1 MSKTTTRRTDEEA
14 AETSRGEA
22 PAPPVPIK
30 PPAPM
35 TPAWASAV
43 GNQAVARMAAEQAQ
57 QDQPEVAGAEEA
69 DLDAFDPS
77 AVIEATLAAVGEE
90 AEGEVG
96 DAEAAVATVARSPLA
111 RDKSRKTAT
120 PRKVPL
126 TAGDV
131 VDVKR
136 VGTRTIREFAKLEQ
150 ERAITTAEAETWTER
165 TQAVIDRAEKGKGDR
180 AVLARNLDKMR
191 KLPDHFRKRAAAGR
205 STKGK
210 KLISD
215 FKVEPPVVKVSEHES
230 ARISFVLKDDAKS
243 VSAFILSD
251 PDREG
256 TSYRFFNID
265 ATAGYHQVIWDGT
278 FEGTRNRPPR
288 PGTYRIEIGVLGAD
302 GKSETVVEQIRV
314 ENPDDETMLPRV
326 GSGLAVSTLT
336 FDGSTLILTD
346 DGGNTIEVPA
356 TSGLKPNNP
365 KNKEKE
371 DYTTAEHQWA
381 KGKGP
386 IPAGSYMLKPS
397 QYQLPN
403 AGAKGVK
410 YPSGGTAAKWG
421 PMRIQI
427 LPNRVK
433 NRSEFFLHMDVSND
447 GTAGCIG
454 VPPGQE
460 GKFNQIMS
468 LIATNPKDV
477 KLHVG
482 Y

>member
-1 MSKTTTRRTDEEA
+1 
-14 AETSRGEA
+14 
-22 PAPPVPIK
+22 
-30 PPAPM
+30 M

-43 GNQAVARMAAEQAQ
+43 GNQAVARMAAEQAPQ
-57 QDQPEVAGAEEA
+57 AEPDAADGGEA
-69 DLDAFDPS
+69 ALDAGDS
-77 AVIEATLAAVGEE
+77 HAVLEETLAALDAE
-90 AEGEVG
+90 AEGEAG
-96 DAEAAVATVARSPLA
+96 ETGEATVATLARSPLA
-111 RDKSRKTAT
+111 RDRTKKAPAA

-126 TAGDV
+126 TDGDV

-136 VGTRTIREFAKLEQ
+136 VGTRTIGEIAKLEQ
-150 ERAITTAEAETWTER
+150 ERAITTAEKEKLTEL
-165 TQAVIDRAEKGKGDR
+165 TQAVIDRAKKGKGDR
-180 AVLARNLDKMR
+180 AVLKYNLNRMR
-191 KLPDHFRKRAAAGR
+191 TLPDRYRKRAAAGR

-230 ARISFVLKDDAKS
+230 ARISFVLAGDAKS
-243 VSAFILSD
+243 VSAFMLSD
-251 PDREG
+251 PDSEA

-265 ATAGYHQVIWDGT
+265 ATPGYHQVIWDGT
-278 FEGTRNRPPR
+278 FEGSRNRPPR
-288 PGTYRIEIGVLGAD
+288 PGTYRIELGVLGAD
-302 GKSETVVEQIRV
+302 GKSETVFEQIRV
-314 ENPDDETMLPRV
+314 ENPDDETVLPRV
-326 GSGLAVSTLT
+326 GSGLAVSSLT
-336 FDGSTLILTD
+336 FDGSTVILTD

-371 DYTTAEHQWA
+371 DYTTKEHQWA

-386 IPAGSYMLKPS
+386 IPEGNYLLKPS

-403 AGAKGVK
+403 AGAKGTK

-427 LPNRVK
+427 LPNVVK

-454 VPPGQE
+454 IPPGQE

-468 LIATNPKDV
+468 LIATNPRDV
-477 KLHVG
+477 KLNVG

>member
-1 MSKTTTRRTDEEA
+1 MRRTDEEA
-14 AETSRGEA
+14 AETSRAEA
-22 PAPPVPIK
+22 PAPPAPIK

-43 GNQAVARMAAEQAQ
+43 GNQAVARLAAGQAPQAEPEPQDAAEA
-57 QDQPEVAGAEEA
+57 
-69 DLDAFDPS
+69 LDGDDPL
-77 AVIEATLAAVGEE
+77 AVVEATLAAVDEE

-96 DAEAAVATVARSPLA
+96 DAEATVATVARSPLA
-111 RDKSRKTAT
+111 RRPSQRTAT

-126 TAGDV
+126 NAGDV

-136 VGTRTIREFAKLEQ
+136 VGARTIGAIAKLEQ
-150 ERAITTAEAETWTER
+150 ERAITTAEAEKLTEL
-165 TQAVIDRAEKGKGDR
+165 TQAVIDRAKQGKGDR
-180 AVLARNLDKMR
+180 AVLKYNLNRMR
-191 KLPDHFRKRAAAGR
+191 TLPDRYRKRAAAGR
-205 STKGK
+205 DTKGR

-215 FKVEPPVVKVSEHES
+215 FKVEPPVVKVNEHEA

-256 TSYRFFNID
+256 TSYRFFNIG

-278 FEGTRNRPPR
+278 FEGTRNQPPR

-302 GKSETVVEQIRV
+302 GKSETVFEQIRV

-356 TSGLKPNNP
+356 TSGLKPDNP

-371 DYTTAEHQWA
+371 DYTTAAHQWA
-381 KGKGP
+381 KNKGP
-386 IPAGSYMLKPS
+386 IPAGNYLLKPT

-403 AGAKGVK
+403 AGPKGVK
-410 YPSGGTAAKWG
+410 YPSGGTAGKWG

-427 LPNRVK
+427 LPNQVK
-433 NRSEFFLHMDVSND
+433 NRSEFFLHMDVTND